1 MKKKLFNILYAML
14 LAVAVAP
21 FASCDDDPD
30 SENYYTFTGQMMS
43 DYLTQN
49 EEYSQ
54 FAEVVSRAGLMNLLS
69 TYGHFT
75 CFCPANDA
83 METFLAAKGKT
94 VATLTDAECDTIAR
108 THLISVMYSTFEMKD
123 GVLATQNMMR
133 RPLKVSHAI
142 DADTNSV
149 VVINGYATIIAKT
162 QNDSVENG
170 IMHPID
176 CVLESSTNT
185 LSDLIAENPRVSIY
199 SEALDKTGLAEVM
212 KIYKDGDYEPSG
224 ETYYYT
230 SGAEP
235 KEFATN
241 PDERLIGYTAF
252 LVPDSVLKAK
262 YGITDLRGLYDLACK
277 IYDPIYPND
286 VAAEGHSFEHLSD
299 SVNPLRRFIAY
310 HVLTRNIQGLSE
322 LTVRDDFG
330 VYTSKMNPV
339 DWYPTLLPYT
349 MLKCEHLTVT
359 KWTGEGTRTH
369 YYLNRRYD
377 DQYTI
382 EGVHIQP
389 DVESDV
395 DNMALNG
402 PYYYIDDIVKFDDET
417 RDVIDNCRMR
427 IDFSSLF
434 PELMS
439 NAIRMNGDRTN
450 GGTGGNTA
458 ADNESTKYGRNF
470 FFPDGYL
477 EGVTVGKN
485 GYFIYR
491 RPRQGYWSLHGD
503 EFVCQGN
510 FDVTFRIPPV
520 PFESEWQIRL
530 GYAAMNGRR
539 GVAQVY
545 FDGVAQGIPLDMNR
559 DLKYILYGSF
569 DASFTGL
576 NSLSES
582 QRIENKKTLKNKG
595 YYYGCN
601 GGYHGA
607 NASSGESF
615 ADVYATLR
623 IVLCTV
629 HIAPGEDHYLRVRAV
644 SDNKGSNNNEA
655 MLDYLE
661 LVPKSVYGVND
672 EGAEED
678 DL

>member
-1 MKKKLFNILYAML
+1 
-14 LAVAVAP
+14 
-21 FASCDDDPD
+21 
-30 SENYYTFTGQMMS
+30 
-43 DYLTQN
+43 
-49 EEYSQ
+49 
-54 FAEVVSRAGLMNLLS
+54 
-69 TYGHFT
+69 
-75 CFCPANDA
+75 
-83 METFLAAKGKT
+83 
-94 VATLTDAECDTIAR
+94 
-108 THLISVMYSTFEMKD
+108 
-123 GVLATQNMMR
+123 
-133 RPLKVSHAI
+133 
-142 DADTNSV
+142 
-149 VVINGYATIIAKT
+149 
-162 QNDSVENG
+162 
-170 IMHPID
+170 
-176 CVLESSTNT
+176 
-185 LSDLIAENPRVSIY
+185 
-199 SEALDKTGLAEVM
+199 
-212 KIYKDGDYEPSG
+212 
-224 ETYYYT
+224 
-230 SGAEP
+230 
-235 KEFATN
+235 
-241 PDERLIGYTAF
+241 
-252 LVPDSVLKAK
+252 
-262 YGITDLRGLYDLACK
+262 
-277 IYDPIYPND
+277 
-286 VAAEGHSFEHLSD
+286 
-299 SVNPLRRFIAY
+299 
-310 HVLTRNIQGLSE
+310 
-322 LTVRDDFG
+322 
-330 VYTSKMNPV
+330 
-339 DWYPTLLPYT
+339 

-359 KWTGEGTRTH
+359 KWVGEGKRTD

-382 EGVHIQP
+382 EGVHIQT
-389 DVESDV
+389 DVDNGI

-402 PYYYIDDIVKFDDET
+402 PYYYIDDVVKFDATT
-417 RDVIDNCRMR
+417 RDIIDNCRMR

-470 FFPDGYL
+470 FFPSGYL

-510 FDVTFRIPPV
+510 FDVTLRIPPV
-520 PFESEWQIRL
+520 PFESDWQIRL

-545 FDGVAQGIPLDMNR
+545 FDGKAQGIPLDMNR
-559 DLKYILYGSF
+559 DLKYILYGDYS
-569 DASFTGL
+569 ASFKAF
-576 NSLSES
+576 NSLSEAE
-582 QRIENKKTLKNKG
+582 RVENKKTLKNKG

-601 GGYHGA
+601 GGYHGS